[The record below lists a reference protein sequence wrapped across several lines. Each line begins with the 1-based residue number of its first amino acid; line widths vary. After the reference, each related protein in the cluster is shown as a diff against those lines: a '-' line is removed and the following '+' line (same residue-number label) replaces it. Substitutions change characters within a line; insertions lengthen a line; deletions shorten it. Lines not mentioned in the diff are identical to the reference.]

1 MAGAA
6 NRGGARR
13 ASRSMRAPRKEVQ
26 PRRRPQSGSVGPRP
40 SASRPPGGPPRP
52 RPGAP
57 RTRPD
62 AAPAA
67 RARGGR
73 RVQRPERR
81 RTRGL
86 GGTLGLT
93 VVSAAIPGFGY
104 LFAGRKVLGWLIVLG
119 WLVVGGGAVWYF
131 GRDTGRLID
140 LALDPTVLQVAAV
153 ALGVLLT
160 VWAIVVWT
168 SYRLVRPEERPRWHT
183 AVGNLAVVVVCL
195 VFALPVVRVAQY
207 AVATADFVGNVFDD
221 NLTAT
226 TPDDVTEENPWG
238 DRRRVNVLLL
248 GGDGGK
254 GRDGVRTDSMILL
267 SIDTR
272 NGRATTFSLPRNMEK
287 AQFPPDSALAEIY
300 PYGFTD
306 GTPANGEYMLNAV
319 YRNVPALHPEVLGES
334 TNEGADAIK
343 QAVEGTLGTP
353 VHYYVLVNLDGFKQ
367 VVDAMGGVT
376 VNINEPVAIG
386 GDTSAGIPPSDYLE
400 PGPDQHLNGFHALW
414 YSRGRWGSDDYERME
429 RQRCM
434 IDAIIEAAEPKNLLV
449 RYLDLLDAG
458 EQIVTT
464 DIPQEL
470 ASAFV
475 DLALKVKNQP
485 MRSVVFQ
492 RSERFNS
499 GDPDFEYVQERVQR
513 ALHPKR
519 ARAAAGGSATP
530 GAGGTAAP
538 DDSATTD
545 PEAPDQTATEEAAE
559 DAADACA
566 YQPADDDGTADAAP

>member
-1 MAGAA
+1 MADAA

-13 ASRSMRAPRKEVQ
+13 APRSVRMSRRERRDLQQARSA
-26 PRRRPQSGSVGPRP
+26 RRRGLGPEPAGVQRTPSGPARTPSGTSADSTGP
-40 SASRPPGGPPRP
+40 
-52 RPGAP
+52 
-57 RTRPD
+57 
-62 AAPAA
+62 

-73 RVQRPERR
+73 RVLRPEQR

-86 GGTLGLT
+86 AGTLGLT
-93 VVSAAIPGFGY
+93 VVGAAIPGIGY
-104 LFAGRKVLGWLIVLG
+104 LFAGRKVLGWLVLLG
-119 WLVVGGGAVWYF
+119 WAAVGGGALWYF
-131 GRDTGRLID
+131 GADTGRMID
-140 LALDPTVLQVAAV
+140 LALDPTLLKVAAV
-153 ALGVLLT
+153 VLGLLLT

-168 SYRLVRPEERPRWHT
+168 SYRLVRPDERPRWHT
-183 AVGNLAVVVVCL
+183 AVGNIAVVVVCL
-195 VFALPVVRVAQY
+195 AFALPVVRVAQY
-207 AVATADFVGNVFDD
+207 AVATADFVGKVFED

-248 GGDGGK
+248 GGDGGD

-272 NGRATTFSLPRNMEK
+272 SGRTTTFSLPRNMEK
-287 AQFPPDSALAEIY
+287 AQFPPNSALAEIY

-306 GTPANGEYMLNAV
+306 GTPGSGEYMLNAV
-319 YRNVPALHPEVLGES
+319 YRNVPALHPEVLGKS
-334 TNEGADAIK
+334 ANEGADAIK
-343 QAVEGTLGTP
+343 QAVEGTLAIP

-400 PGPDQHLNGFHALW
+400 PGPNQHLDGFHALW

-434 IDAIIEAAEPKNLLV
+434 IDAIIDAAEPRNLLV

-464 DIPQEL
+464 DIPQDL

-475 DLALKVKNQP
+475 DLGLKVKSQP
-485 MRSVVFQ
+485 MKSVVFQ
-492 RSERFNS
+492 RSEQFNS
-499 GDPDFEYVQERVQR
+499 GDPDFEYVRERVQR
-513 ALHPKR
+513 ALHPKK
-519 ARAAAGGSATP
+519 AGSADSP
-530 GAGGTAAP
+530 DGTATSDPSASAEPADPETP
-538 DDSATTD
+538 DATT
-545 PEAPDQTATEEAAE
+545 TEEAAE

-566 YQPADDDGTADAAP
+566 YHPVDEDATGDSAP